1 MSGWAALALLGAVTP
16 TATQPVRQA
25 PPAWEA
31 RAVTPAADEVAAA
44 TYVVKPGDTLS
55 HVVEK
60 TNAGAD
66 AIARAN
72 KLAPPFALRPGQK
85 LAIPPGRYHRVRR
98 GEAGIA
104 IARAYGVE
112 WARITA
118 LNHLEPPYQLRA
130 GDRLLI
136 PSAGEVA
143 KMTLE
148 QRAAAFRIDIDDL
161 VTGSEPALAPKAAPA
176 PPSPSPTRTLAPTTP
191 VAAPETRFDGRFGWP
206 LVGKVIRAF
215 GALPNGTRNDGI
227 NLAATLGEPI
237 QAAADGIVAY
247 AGSLAAFG
255 QLILIRHGDGW
266 LTAYG
271 HAQTLLVTRGQAV
284 SRGQTI
290 ARAGATG
297 SAGTPQLH
305 FEIRQGRRP
314 VNPVGLLPRVG

>member
-1 MSGWAALALLGAVTP
+1 MSWAVLALLGAVAP
-16 TATQPVRQA
+16 IATQPVRQPA
-25 PPAWEA
+25 PVWES
-31 RAVTPAADEVAAA
+31 RAVSPSADEVPAS
-44 TYVVKPGDTLS
+44 TYIVKPGDTLS

-60 TNAGAD
+60 TNASSD

-72 KLAPPFALRPGQK
+72 KLASPFALRPGQK
-85 LAIPPGRYHRVRR
+85 LVIPPGRYHRVRR
-98 GEAGIA
+98 GEAGIS
-104 IARAYGVE
+104 IARAYGVD
-112 WARITA
+112 WSRIATINN
-118 LNHLEPPYQLRA
+118 LQEPYQLRA
-130 GDRLLI
+130 GDRLLL
-136 PSAGEVA
+136 PSTNEVA

-161 VTGSEPALAPKAAPA
+161 VTGSEPALAPKAQPA
-176 PPSPSPTRTLAPTTP
+176 PPSPSLARKLAPT
-191 VAAPETRFDGRFGWP
+191 VAIAAPEASFDGRFIWP
-206 LVGKVIRAF
+206 LAGKVIRAF

-227 NLAATLGEPI
+227 NVAATLGAPI

-247 AGSLAAFG
+247 AGTLAAFG

-297 SAGTPQLH
+297 SASEPQLH
-305 FEIRQGRRP
+305 FEIRQGRRA
-314 VNPVGLLPRVG
+314 VNPVGLLPATKG